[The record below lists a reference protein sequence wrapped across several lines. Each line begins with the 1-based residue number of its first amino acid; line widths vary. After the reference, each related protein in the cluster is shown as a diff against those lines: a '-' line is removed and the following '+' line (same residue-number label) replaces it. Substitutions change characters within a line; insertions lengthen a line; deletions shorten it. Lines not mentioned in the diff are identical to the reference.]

1 MPLLTRVWREK
12 RWRGRKKGKKKK
24 KQACIMGG
32 RTERRAEV
40 RKEKKEPKLRSPKGE
55 YQRGKGRNERGKKRE
70 EPRERK
76 KKG

>member
-1 MPLLTRVWREK
+1 
-12 RWRGRKKGKKKK
+12 
-24 KQACIMGG
+24 MGG